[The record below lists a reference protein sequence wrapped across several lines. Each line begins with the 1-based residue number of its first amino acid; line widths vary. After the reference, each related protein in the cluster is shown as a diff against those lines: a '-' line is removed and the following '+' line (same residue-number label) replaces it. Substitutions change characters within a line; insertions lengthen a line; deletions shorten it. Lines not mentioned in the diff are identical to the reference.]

1 MSNENRNE
9 SEDLMWMNRM
19 ESLRK
24 RMDGYELD
32 QKVVKAIRDYYNEIG
47 IPEPRWRSKRPYFDA
62 DGNIVHPED

>member
-1 MSNENRNE
+1 
-9 SEDLMWMNRM
+9 MNRM
-19 ESLRK
+19 ESLKK

-32 QKVVKAIRDYYNEIG
+32 QKVVKAIRDYYNELG

>member
-19 ESLRK
+19 ESLKK
-24 RMDGYELD
+24 RMNGYEID
-32 QKVVKAIRDYYNEIG
+32 RKVVEAIRDYYNELG
-47 IPEPRWRSKRPYFDA
+47 IPEPNWRVRRPYFDA